1 MNNTLFEKSPLIRIL
16 NTFLLAGILATL
28 VLILLQLREPLQI
41 QEPIEIQEPIQIKEP
56 ISVQGVSGGHGVVGF
71 PAPPVRVE
79 ISR

>member
-1 MNNTLFEKSPLIRIL
+1 MIELPALDRRMNNTLFESPLIRIL

-41 QEPIEIQEPIQIKEP
+41 LQIRAP
-56 ISVQGVSGGHGVVGF
+56 ISVQGVNPYRGGQTY
-71 PAPPVRVE
+71 PVQVE